1 MNYPLFETATA
12 LARSNDPDTS
22 KEAAREF
29 VTSGGL
35 AASEQLAYQLIA
47 NHPGR
52 TAKELEELRGLE
64 RCTVTRRV
72 TGLIR
77 EGVGGQR
84 RTQKTRERSQR
95 CDPVYQNGIS
105 SKDKYKCK
113 YMNSTPIRKL
123 WNLHTTT
130 KVTKP
135 WSKSKANTD

>member
-12 LARSNDPDTS
+12 LARRNDPDTS

-72 TGLIR
+72 TGLIKKGLVVKGELKKQENGR
-77 EGVGGQR
+77 NAA
-84 RTQKTRERSQR
+84 TLYTKTAFHL
-95 CDPVYQNGIS
+95 
-105 SKDKYKCK
+105 
-113 YMNSTPIRKL
+113 RK
-123 WNLHTTT
+123 
-130 KVTKP
+130 
-135 WSKSKANTD
+135 NTNAGT